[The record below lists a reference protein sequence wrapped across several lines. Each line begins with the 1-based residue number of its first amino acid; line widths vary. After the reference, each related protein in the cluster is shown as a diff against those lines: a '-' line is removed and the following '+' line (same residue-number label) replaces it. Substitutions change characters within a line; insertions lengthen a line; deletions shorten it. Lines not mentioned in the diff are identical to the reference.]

1 MDSDQSVFTAAPS
14 VQYVL
19 SNILAYKSKIIDK
32 SNFERN
38 YPREYAQSVLMNVL
52 MIPFLYYDLLMNNT
66 KGVKAMQYL

>member
-38 YPREYAQSVLMNVL
+38 YPREYAQSVLM
-52 MIPFLYYDLLMNNT
+52 IPFLYYDLLMNNT